1 MSARVGLLVVTM
13 SIVPL
18 VAFAQGTPQTLS
30 DLAALV
36 VRLFS
41 AGIVVILAL
50 ALVIYFYGIFY
61 NMSTFTEGN
70 PEKMRAYFFWGII
83 VLFVMVSIWGI
94 INLLSQTV
102 FNGPPPNTSGG

>member
-1 MSARVGLLVVTM
+1 MRARVGFLVLAMSAIPVVT
-13 SIVPL
+13 
-18 VAFAQGTPQTLS
+18 FAQGTPQTLS

-36 VRLFS
+36 IKLFS
-41 AGIVVILAL
+41 AGIVVILAF
-50 ALVIYFYGIFY
+50 ALVIYFYGIMY